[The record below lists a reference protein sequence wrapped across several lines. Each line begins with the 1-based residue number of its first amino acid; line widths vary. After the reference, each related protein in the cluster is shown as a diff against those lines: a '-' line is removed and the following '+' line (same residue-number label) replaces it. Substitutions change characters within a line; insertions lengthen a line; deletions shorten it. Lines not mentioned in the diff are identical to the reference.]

1 MRGLGVMEKQE
12 VTDKNLGSCYQVD
25 PLVRKKSH
33 WLVLSVTDQN
43 KSSDYFLRPLSV
55 GCFPDVVHVQ

>member
-1 MRGLGVMEKQE
+1 MEKQE
-12 VTDKNLGSCYQVD
+12 VTNKNLGSCCQVG

-33 WLVLSVTDQN
+33 WLVLNVTDQN
-43 KSSDYFLRPLSV
+43 KLSDYFLRASSV